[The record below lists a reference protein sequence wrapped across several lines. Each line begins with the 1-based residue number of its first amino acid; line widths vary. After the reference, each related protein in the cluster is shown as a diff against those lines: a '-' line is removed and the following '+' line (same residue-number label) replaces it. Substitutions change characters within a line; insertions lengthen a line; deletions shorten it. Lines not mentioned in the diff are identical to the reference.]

1 MQECSVD
8 FIVGD
13 QQIRGGREE
22 CKVLYFCERRGEVE
36 EEVKFL

>member
-22 CKVLYFCERRGEVE
+22 CKVLYFVKGRGE